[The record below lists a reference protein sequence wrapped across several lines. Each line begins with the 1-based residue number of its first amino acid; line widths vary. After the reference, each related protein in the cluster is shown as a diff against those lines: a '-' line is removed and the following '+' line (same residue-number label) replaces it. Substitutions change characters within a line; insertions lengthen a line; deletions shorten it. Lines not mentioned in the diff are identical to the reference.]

1 MTNQVNQAFEKY
13 FPRPTVFSDKAHEIA
28 TIAAW
33 NSARI
38 NWEVACYNYTQASES
53 EINSLKQRV
62 EELEAANSCLVRIN
76 VSLAKESEE
85 LTEYNNKL
93 REALEGMVESYQ
105 YEASSENESLLNAFK
120 VLESTT
126 AQSLAEH
133 DNATIDRCKNI
144 VADDALAI
152 TFQSMGAYR
161 SAIIKQIGELKAT
174 P

>member
-1 MTNQVNQAFEKY
+1 MTNQVNQEFEKWWY
-13 FPRPTVFSDKAHEIA
+13 GTDANLILRSR
-28 TIAAW
+28 
-33 NSARI
+33 NSA
-38 NWEVACYNYTQASES
+38 EAGYQACTQASES

-62 EELEAANSCLVRIN
+62 HEVEARALEESNKYVEYCNLAEAKIA
-76 VSLAKESEE
+76 E
-85 LTEYNNKL
+85 LTASNNQL
-93 REALEGMVESYQ
+93 HEALERMVESYQ